1 MISLRL
7 GIISDINVPCL
18 ELPLFYNGIKVL
30 NRSLIKKIKQ
40 TGTKIIVW
48 VINKENHINELI
60 DYGVDGLIVDDCL
73 LLKKILI
80 KKGLW

>member
-1 MISLRL
+1 MEDQISLILQQGCQGIAAL
-7 GIISDINVPCL
+7 GLATEVNKL
-18 ELPLFYNGIKVL
+18 
-30 NRSLIKKIKQ
+30 SLIEKIKLA
-40 TGTKIIVW
+40 GTRIIVW
-48 VINKENHINELI
+48 VINNENHINELI